1 MAKNVTQKLLES
13 HWVEGRI
20 NPGEEIGLTRL
31 ARPQRVRKTE
41 PVFASFVV
49 S

>member
-20 NPGEEIGLTRL
+20 NPGEEIALKRL

-41 PVFASFVV
+41 PVLASFVV